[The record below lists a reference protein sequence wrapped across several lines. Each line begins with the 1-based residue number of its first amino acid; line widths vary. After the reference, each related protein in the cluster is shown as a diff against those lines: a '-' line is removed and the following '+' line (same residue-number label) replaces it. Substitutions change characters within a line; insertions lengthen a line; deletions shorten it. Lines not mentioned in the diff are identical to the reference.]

1 MVDQSIQ
8 RQDAEGSRALIDEHA
23 GNLVYQID
31 RLLDIIA
38 DLEQENSNLSEQLS
52 AAIDDW
58 QKAKDDYESLL
69 GVDQ

>member
-8 RQDAEGSRALIDEHA
+8 RQDAEGSRALIDEHV

-38 DLEQENSNLSEQLS
+38 DLEAEAERKDTI
-52 AAIDDW
+52 IDDLRN
-58 QKAKDDYESLL
+58 QVAELE
-69 GVDQ
+69 QAANR